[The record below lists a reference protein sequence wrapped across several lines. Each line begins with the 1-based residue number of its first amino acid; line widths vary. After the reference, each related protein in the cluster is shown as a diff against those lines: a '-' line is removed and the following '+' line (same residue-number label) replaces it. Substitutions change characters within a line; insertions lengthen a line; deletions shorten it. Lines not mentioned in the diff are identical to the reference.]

1 MTFQAPSG
9 TNSLD
14 VTISEHVARIVID
27 NPQRKNAVDLAGWRA
42 LAALI
47 PELAARPDVRVIV
60 LSGAGHDFC
69 AGADI
74 SEFDTVRKDA
84 ATARVYEGANS
95 AAFAAIRTS
104 AVPVIAAI
112 RGICFGGGFG
122 LAASC
127 DLRIATEDARFAVP
141 AARLGLAYPQD
152 AMVDIVSAAG
162 AQMARYLTLTAQP
175 IDAKQALAGG
185 FLLEIVAPESFEERV
200 GSIAAAIAASAPLSV
215 KASRLSI
222 MSVVTRD
229 PMVSRMAQEAGDATF
244 DSADYVEGRA
254 AFKERR
260 KPNFQGK

>member
-1 MTFQAPSG
+1 MLFQARSG
-9 TNSLD
+9 SECLT
-14 VTISEHVARIVID
+14 VTISENVARIVID

-42 LAALI
+42 IAALV
-47 PELAARPDVRVIV
+47 PELASRPDVRAIV
-60 LSGAGHDFC
+60 LTGAGGDFC

-74 SEFDTVRKDA
+74 SEFDTVRRDA

-122 LAASC
+122 LAAAC

-162 AQMARYLTLTAQP
+162 PQMARYLALTAQP
-175 IDAKQALAGG
+175 IDAHQAFAGG
-185 FLLEIVAPESFEERV
+185 FLLEIVAGDRFDDRV
-200 GSIAAAIAASAPLSV
+200 SEIAASIAASAPLSV

-222 MSVVTRD
+222 MAVVMKD
-229 PMVSRMAQEAGDATF
+229 PLVARMAQEAGDATF
-244 DSADYVEGRA
+244 DSVDYAEGRA
-254 AFKERR
+254 AFRERR
-260 KPNFQGK
+260 RPNFQGK